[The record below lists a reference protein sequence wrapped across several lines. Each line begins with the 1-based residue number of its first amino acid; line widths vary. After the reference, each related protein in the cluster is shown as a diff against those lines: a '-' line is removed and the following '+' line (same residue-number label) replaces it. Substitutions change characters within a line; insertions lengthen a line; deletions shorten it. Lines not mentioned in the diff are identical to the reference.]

1 MIGILM
7 LDTKFP
13 RLPGDIGNPAS
24 FSAPPRYQYVSGASV
39 QEVVSDRPL
48 SGPILERF
56 QTAALKLENDGAT
69 VIGTSCGFLGR
80 VQQEIERNLRVPFL
94 SSSLMLIPLLR
105 RMFGSRAVIGVLTFD
120 DSKLGPDHFAG
131 EFDSSITVH
140 GLSPSSSYRLAIAS
154 NAENIDPESAC
165 LETIDVATRC
175 IEQQPDTAIFLIEC
189 TNLSPW
195 KSQIRS
201 QFGLPVFDLV
211 DALEWIDRS
220 TP

>member
-7 LDTKFP
+7 LDTAFP

-24 FSAPPRYQYVSGASV
+24 FSESPRYQYVSGASV

-48 SGPILERF
+48 SGPVLERF
-56 QTAALKLENDGAT
+56 QNAALELENDGAT

-80 VQQEIERNLRVPFL
+80 VQHEIERNLRVPFL

-105 RMFGSRAVIGVLTFD
+105 RMFGSETIIGILTFD
-120 DSKLGPDHFAG
+120 DSKLGPEHFAG
-131 EFDSSITVH
+131 VCDSFITVH
-140 GLSPSSSYRLAIAS
+140 GLPPSSSYRQAIAS
-154 NAENIDPESAC
+154 DAENIDPELAR

-175 IEQQPDTAIFLIEC
+175 VEQQPDTTLFLIEC

-195 KSQIRS
+195 KNQIRS
-201 QFGLPVFDLV
+201 QFRLPVFDLV